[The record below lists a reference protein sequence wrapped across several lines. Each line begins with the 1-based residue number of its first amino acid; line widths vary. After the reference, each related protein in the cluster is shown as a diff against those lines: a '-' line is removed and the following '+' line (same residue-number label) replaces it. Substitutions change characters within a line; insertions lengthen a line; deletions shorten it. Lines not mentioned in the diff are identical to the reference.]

1 MNARDALDPVVDFVA
16 GGDLLLPPARE
27 RARLLLIDALVL
39 ACAAD
44 TAPGGAD
51 LVELGAGTGR
61 HRSWFSGARLGPAD
75 AVQANAAATCAR
87 FQEDT
92 DMGSWS
98 HPGSFVVPAAVA
110 AAIEADASL
119 GRLVDGLIVGY
130 AVTSWLGG
138 AGAVATA
145 MMTRGRRPSPTFA
158 PAGAGAAA
166 ARVLGLSR
174 DQSRHAL
181 AAALLLGRGTLHS
194 VGSGGEDWRLHNP
207 GAARDGFL
215 AALAAARGMGTAGD
229 ALAGP
234 LGFLPVLAGINR
246 TPASWSQ
253 PPTAE
258 LVLDVWHKALPTLGD
273 NMAVAVVARELHA
286 RLDGAVPDRVTV
298 TMNGEFARFPGTQ
311 TRPPYSSLT
320 SALASVRFVT
330 AQLLR
335 TGRLTFDDYARRDDP
350 AVTSLADR
358 IEVHPDDALDFT
370 DAVVAV
376 EAGGVAT
383 TLTARELSPTL
394 FYRDIDEQRR
404 VAGEILGT
412 RGVALVDAVLDAQES
427 DPATAVIDGALDRF
441 HATEPTP
448 PSTR

>member
-1 MNARDALDPVVDFVA
+1 MTRDSLDPVVDFVA
-16 GGDLLLPPARE
+16 DGDLQLAPARE
-27 RARLLLIDALVL
+27 RARLLLVDALML

-51 LVELGAGTGR
+51 LVELGAGAGR
-61 HRSWFSGARLGPAD
+61 HRSWFSNAGLGPAD

-110 AAIEADASL
+110 AAVEADTSL
-119 GRLVDGLIVGY
+119 GRLIDGLVVGY

-138 AGAVATA
+138 AGAVAAA
-145 MMTRGRRPSPTFA
+145 MMARGRRPSPTFA

-174 DQSRHAL
+174 AQARHAL
-181 AAALLLGRGTLHS
+181 AAALLLGRGSLHS

-215 AALAAARGMGTAGD
+215 AALAAGRGMGTGGD
-229 ALAGP
+229 PLAGP
-234 LGFLPVLAGINR
+234 LGFLSVLAGMDR
-246 TPASWSQ
+246 APASYAS

-273 NMAVAVVARELHA
+273 NMAVAVVARELHG
-286 RLDGAVPDRVTV
+286 RLAGRVPDRVQV
-298 TMNGEFARFPGTQ
+298 MMNGEFARFPGTQ
-311 TRPPYSSLT
+311 TRPPYPSLT

-330 AQLLR
+330 AQLLL
-335 TGRLTFDDYARRDDP
+335 TGHLDFADYARRDDP
-350 AVTSLADR
+350 AVTVLADR
-358 IEVHPDDALDFT
+358 IEVRADDALDFT
-370 DAVVAV
+370 DAVVSIETAGV
-376 EAGGVAT
+376 ET
-383 TLTARELSPTL
+383 TLTARELPPTL
-394 FYRDIDEQRR
+394 FHRDADEQRR
-404 VAGEILGT
+404 VAGDILGA
-412 RGVALVDAVLDAQES
+412 RGIALVDAVLDADES
-427 DPATAVIDGALDRF
+427 DPAAVVVDGALDRF
-441 HATEPTP
+441 HSIDSLPRT
-448 PSTR
+448 TR

>member
-1 MNARDALDPVVDFVA
+1 MTAPDSLDPVVDFVA
-16 GGDLLLPPARE
+16 DGDLLLMPARE

-51 LVELGAGTGR
+51 LVELGAGTGP
-61 HRSWFSGARLGPAD
+61 HRCWFSNARLGPAD

-110 AAIEADASL
+110 AAVEAGTSL
-119 GRLVDGLIVGY
+119 GRLIDGLIVGY

-138 AGAVATA
+138 AGAVAAA
-145 MMTRGRRPSPTFA
+145 MMTRGHRPSPTFA

-166 ARVLGLSR
+166 ARVLGLNR
-174 DQSRHAL
+174 AQARHAL
-181 AAALLLGRGTLHS
+181 AAALLLGRGSLHS

-215 AALAAARGMGTAGD
+215 AALAAARGMGTGGD
-229 ALAGP
+229 ALSGP
-234 LGFLPVLAGINR
+234 LGFLSVFAGMDHA
-246 TPASWSQ
+246 PSSYAK

-286 RLDGAVPDRVTV
+286 RLDGGIPDRVEV

-311 TRPPYSSLT
+311 TRPPYPSLT

-330 AQLLR
+330 AQLLL
-335 TGRLTFDDYARRDDP
+335 TGRLDFADYARRDDP
-350 AVTSLADR
+350 VVTALADR
-358 IEVHPDDALDFT
+358 IEVRPDDALDFT
-370 DAVVAV
+370 DAVVTI
-376 EAGGVAT
+376 ETAGTRT
-383 TLTARELSPTL
+383 TLAARELPATL
-394 FYRDIDEQRR
+394 FHRDAAEQRR
-404 VAGEILGT
+404 VAGEILGA
-412 RGVALVDAVLDAQES
+412 RGVALVDAVLDADES
-427 DPATAVIDGALDRF
+427 DPAAAVIDGALDRF
-441 HATEPTP
+441 HSAHPTI
-448 PSTR
+448 PSMR